1 MKDQDRKAKK
11 NKIEE
16 FLIGKNIFSKK
27 KFFAEK
33 VFLEKKSFCFFQHKK
48 KELEL
53 VVDS

>member
-11 NKIEE
+11 EKIEE

-33 VFLEKKSFCFFQHKK
+33 VFFRKKKSFCFLAQK
-48 KELEL
+48 
-53 VVDS
+53 